1 MNKHYPNIMTVK
13 EVLWLSENAAA
24 GLPDG
29 RYVPARPMGWPTFG
43 RRMKAAW
50 LVFTGKADA
59 LKWTDR
65 CAPPD
70 GTDTEWHW
78 IEMSRGPHLARW
90 NVIRQSWWA
99 IERGSLTPFQMQQ
112 TGYRYLR
119 PARPDDAEARER
131 LEKALR
137 RLIDVADNAAI
148 DCNTGV
154 MDDAIAAAKEALNA
168 R

>member
-1 MNKHYPNIMTVK
+1 M
-13 EVLWLSENAAA
+13 
-24 GLPDG
+24 
-29 RYVPARPMGWPTFG
+29 
-43 RRMKAAW
+43 
-50 LVFTGKADA
+50 
-59 LKWTDR
+59 TDR

-112 TGYRYLR
+112 AGYRYLR
-119 PARPDDAEARER
+119 PARPDDAEAREPLEQENKR
-131 LEKALR
+131 LREALA
-137 RLIDVADNAAI
+137 LIANSEVAVTMPWTHEIAA
-148 DCNTGV
+148 
-154 MDDAIAAAKEALNA
+154 DAFSAALHRNRSAAKEALNA